1 VEKETFLTII
11 QGQARWPGEAQRVW
25 EQAIKIDE
33 TDTRWSLIYDESESP
48 AEVIRQYCKY
58 FEGIEVAKRPRR
70 PRKTEV
76 EIWSKRL
83 ETAKARTAQIPSDL
97 MAEHEE
103 GIREIEKK
111 LAHAM
116 KNNL

>member
-1 VEKETFLTII
+1 MEKETFLAII

-33 TDTRWSLIYDESESP
+33 ADARWSLIYDESESP
-48 AEVIRQYCKY
+48 AEVIRQYLKY
-58 FEGIEVAKRPRR
+58 FEGVEMTKRPRR

-83 ETAKARTAQIPSDL
+83 EVAKARTAEIPPDL

-111 LAHAM
+111 LAYAIE
-116 KNNL
+116 NNL